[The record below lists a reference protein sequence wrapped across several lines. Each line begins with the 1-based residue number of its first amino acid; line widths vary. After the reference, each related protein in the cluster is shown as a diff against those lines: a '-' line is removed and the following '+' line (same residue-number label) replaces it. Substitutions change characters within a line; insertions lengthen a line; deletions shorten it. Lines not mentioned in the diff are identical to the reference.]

1 MELATAADHYSVRG
15 GALHRRRPS
24 DNLPDRCIRGSADL
38 TQDPPKR
45 TLMVVSCA
53 RGHRRR
59 IPRGRRR
66 RILSVWAPNGR
77 PPRTRASASSP
88 ARARQRTHPKRA
100 AVGAFPAIFPTV
112 VFRARRR
119 WCPLCERLR
128 RTLSQRTSIGVQP
141 AKGHRQMHPRE
152 RRPPPDS
159 PKRTSMVVPTCAAIG
174 VVSSAGGRQTVTPPH
189 ARASASSPAR
199 VRRRTHPQ
207 ARGRRGLPREYVN
220 GSLPR
225 AAPSVSS
232 LRAPE
237 TDVVPAHEHRHPTR
251 ESAPADAS
259 AGAPTYPRLP
269 QENAD
274 GCPPCA
280 RPSTLYPQRVGAK
293 RTSPPRTSIG
303 VLPRESAP
311 TDASKARGRQG
322 LPREVISR
330 TDAFA
335 GASTSPKTP
344 PRER

>member
-1 MELATAADHYSVRG
+1 MHPRKRRPHPRPPQENADGCLLRARPSASYPARPSASYPQRVGAKRTSPPHTSIGVLACESAPTDASQTRGCWGLPRNFSDGGLPRAAPLVSSLR
-15 GALHRRRPS
+15 ALETDVVPAHEHRRPTRERAPADASAGAPTSPRLPQENVDGRPH
-24 DNLPDRCIRGSADL
+24 
-38 TQDPPKR
+38 
-45 TLMVVSCA
+45 V
-53 RGHRRR
+53 RGHRRC
-59 IPRGRRR
+59 
-66 RILSVWAPNGR
+66 ILSGRAPNGH
-77 PPRTRASASSP
+77 PPP
-88 ARARQRTHPKRA
+88 
-100 AVGAFPAIFPTV
+100 
-112 VFRARRR
+112 
-119 WCPLCERLR
+119 
-128 RTLSQRTSIGVQP
+128 RTSIGVL
-141 AKGHRQMHPRE
+141 PRE
-152 RRPPPDS
+152 S
-159 PKRTSMVVPTCAAIG
+159 APTD
-174 VVSSAGGRQTVTPPH
+174 
-189 ARASASSPAR
+189 AS
-199 VRRRTHPQ
+199 Q

>member
-199 VRRRTHPQ
+199 VRRRTHPK
-207 ARGRRGLPREYVN
+207 
-220 GSLPR
+220 R
-225 AAPSVSS
+225 AA
-232 LRAPE
+232 
-237 TDVVPAHEHRHPTR
+237 
-251 ESAPADAS
+251 
-259 AGAPTYPRLP
+259 
-269 QENAD
+269 
-274 GCPPCA
+274 
-280 RPSTLYPQRVGAK
+280 VGASPASTSTVVSRARRRRCPLYERPR
-293 RTSPPRTSIG
+293 RTLSQRTSIG
-303 VLPRESAP
+303 IQP
-311 TDASKARGRQG
+311 ARVHRQMH
-322 LPREVISR
+322 
-330 TDAFA
+330 
-335 GASTSPKTP
+335 
-344 PRER
+344 PRERLPTPDSPKRTPMVVPLARGHRRCILSAWAPNGRPPRARASASSPARVRRRTHPKRVAVKASPAR